1 MTPSHAATPPD
12 GAAPP
17 PTTTT
22 IDYAPS
28 DPSFSFPYTAYS
40 IQQELMQHLYQ
51 ALARSQVTV
60 IESPTGTGKSLSL
73 ISASL
78 TFLRDAKHHARTSL
92 IETIQAQVR
101 ADSGSK
107 DEPDWVLEHEIQSR
121 LKAWEREE
129 SELEQ
134 RLEEI
139 RKKEEELRKLMP
151 SGAAQ
156 MGRRKRNVCEKS
168 AFTVKS
174 VCLMIDVRLF
184 QRIDGERGPDSKP
197 SEDEFA
203 PEPYY
208 ETEQDTHKVDDNGPD
223 NFSPAVRAMLAKIN
237 GRGSTGPEQEEP
249 DVQKIYFA
257 SRTHSQLSQFI
268 AELRKTPFSHS
279 TPIPDAPEGSPTSI
293 PPIRVIPLGSRQNLC
308 INDEMRNKSHGSNE
322 VLGDLCLELQ
332 KGSTEEKRCP
342 YLPPMSEPTK
352 LNDFRDRALTQ
363 VGDIEDIEDLGRRTK
378 TCPYYGSRKAV
389 RSAQLVTLPYNM
401 LMSKAAREAL
411 GVSVKDHIIIV
422 DEAHN
427 LIDSI
432 LQLHS
437 VSITT
442 SQITSIRAA
451 LLTYLTKFK
460 TRLNGA
466 NAAYLRQLALL
477 LRGLAEYAMS
487 WANERVK
494 GKKKEEMVGVN
505 ALFQSRGGAVGGG
518 KGAID
523 QVNLF
528 KLDQY
533 LKTSK
538 IARKEAFYFE
548 QIGGYVDSLAEETT
562 AAGRQAVRT
571 NATRNLQR
579 IQKFILSLA
588 SSEKDGRILLSTE
601 PKPVQAGQVGPE
613 KVEVT
618 LKYMLLAPSESFK
631 DVTEEARSVVLAGGT
646 MEPMSD
652 FRDQLFPYLPSER
665 FSTFSCGHVVPPDHI
680 ACFAVS
686 KGPTGGSLEFKFDR
700 RKDEKLLDELGH
712 SIVNLTNVIPHGIV
726 VFVPSYD
733 FLFQIQARWEKTNL
747 ITRLGS
753 RKKVFW
759 EPKSSSEVDLI
770 LRDYSAAIT
779 TPPSKGAILFAVVGA
794 KLSEGINF
802 ANEMARA
809 VIICGIPYPNAQSTE
824 LKERMNF
831 LKTTAP
837 KDSKIDPGQT
847 LYQNLAFRA
856 VNQSIGRAIR
866 NSTDWAAIILLDARY
881 QQVSKQTQ
889 LPRWLGQDVRNVEGF
904 GQLMKEVVGFVKR
917 RKGVEG

>member
-17 PTTTT
+17 RTTT

-40 IQQELMQHLYQ
+40 IQQDLMQHLYQ

-107 DEPDWVLEHEIQSR
+107 NEPDWVLEHEIQSR

-129 SELEQ
+129 SELEE

-139 RKKEEELRKLMP
+139 RKKEEELRRLMP

-156 MGRRKRNVCEKS
+156 MGRRKRN
-168 AFTVKS
+168 
-174 VCLMIDVRLF
+174 
-184 QRIDGERGPDSKP
+184 RIDGDRGPDSKP

-268 AELRKTPFSHS
+268 AELRKTPFSRS

-308 INDEMRNKSHGSNE
+308 INDEVRNKSNGSNE

-352 LNDFRDRALTQ
+352 LNEFRDRALTL

-411 GVSVKDHIIIV
+411 GVSVKDHVIIV

-451 LLTYLTKFK
+451 LLTYITKFK

-487 WANERVK
+487 WANEGVK

-528 KLDQY
+528 KLDHY

-538 IARKEAFYFE
+538 IARK
-548 QIGGYVDSLAEETT
+548 IGGYVDSLAEETT

-579 IQKFILSLA
+579 IQEFILSLA

-601 PKPVQAGQVGPE
+601 PKPVQAGQVRPE
-613 KVEVT
+613 KMEVT

-631 DVTEEARSVVLAGGT
+631 DVAEEAKSVVLAGGT

-686 KGPTGGSLEFKFDR
+686 KGPTGESLEFKFDR
-700 RKDEKLLDELGH
+700 RKDEKLLDELGQ

-726 VFVPSYD
+726 VFVPSYN
-733 FLFQIQARWEKTNL
+733 FLFHIQARWEKTNL

-831 LKTTAP
+831 LKATTP
-837 KDSKIDPGQT
+837 KDSKIDPGQV

-881 QQVSKQTQ
+881 QQVSKQIQ
-889 LPRWLGQDVRNVEGF
+889 LPHWLGQDVRNVDGF